1 MKRNL
6 TTREVTIFTCV
17 IFLMP
22 MVACLAPTTM
32 DLAPSTDGKKTNTIY
47 HQQGQVTGQVTIAV
61 LRSDPA
67 TYANTVK
74 RLREWQRRLV
84 KMADL
89 KIEIESQ
96 KFNAITTS
104 APLLIVSSYPAE
116 FERETFLHQL
126 RAYAQRGGIVIFEQ
140 SDSPPFKTGQVHA
153 IASDHPLLTHPFS
166 FKSLP
171 RQARL
176 QEVFLEGERIGFILG
191 ISPTIA
197 PFGPL
202 GTEHYRPRNVAQRRP
217 VGSDWIRSLKLGLNL
232 VVFALDNHPKYK
244 SYLPNLKTEG
254 DDYRES
260 PL

>member
-6 TTREVTIFTCV
+6 MTREVTIFTCV

-22 MVACLAPTTM
+22 IVACLAPTARG
-32 DLAPSTDGKKTNTIY
+32 LAPSTDRKETNTIY
-47 HQQGQVTGQVTIAV
+47 RQQGRVTGQITIAV
-61 LRSDPA
+61 LRSDPVV
-67 TYANTVK
+67 YAKTVQ
-74 RLREWQRRLV
+74 RLREWQRQLV

-96 KFNAITTS
+96 KFNAITIS
-104 APLLIVSSYPAE
+104 APLLVVSSYPAA

-140 SDSPPFKTGQVHA
+140 SDSPPFKTRQVHA

-171 RQARL
+171 RQARP
-176 QEVFLEGERIGFILG
+176 QEVFLERERIGFILG
-191 ISPTIA
+191 VSPTIA

-202 GTEHYRPRNVAQRRP
+202 GTEHYRPRNVAPRRP

-232 VVFALDNHPKYK
+232 VVFALDNH
-244 SYLPNLKTEG
+244 LNT
-254 DDYRES
+254 S
-260 PL
+260 PIYPT

>member
-1 MKRNL
+1 M
-6 TTREVTIFTCV
+6 TREVTIFTCV

-22 MVACLAPTTM
+22 IVACLG
-32 DLAPSTDGKKTNTIY
+32 LAPSTDRKETNTIY
-47 HQQGQVTGQVTIAV
+47 RQQGRVTGQITIAV
-61 LRSDPA
+61 LRFDPVV
-67 TYANTVK
+67 YAKTVQ
-74 RLREWQRRLV
+74 RLREWQRQLV

-104 APLLIVSSYPAE
+104 APLLVVSSYPAA

-171 RQARL
+171 PSGSPTR
-176 QEVFLEGERIGFILG
+176 G
-191 ISPTIA
+191 ISGGGENWVHTGCFTYHCSFWP
-197 PFGPL
+197 PW
-202 GTEHYRPRNVAQRRP
+202 H
-217 VGSDWIRSLKLGLNL
+217 
-232 VVFALDNHPKYK
+232 
-244 SYLPNLKTEG
+244 
-254 DDYRES
+254 
-260 PL
+260 